1 MARLTILN
9 LVIIIVLIVSIVN
22 GAPSAP
28 KNDPSKELAGI
39 SQREF
44 SLLVMNK
51 STQAWKGQQ
60 LTFSQVA
67 KMATALDKMIN
78 STRMIIGDIFGLKPS
93 AISPTSEGIRTFL
106 RANAGSLT
114 PAQVDI
120 LREAM
125 ENSRDN
131 YALDLIKL
139 FGWDEKDIDLDR
151 TTFCTYAKCKAQ
163 SQSTTSKPT
172 TTTIKPRVNL
182 LGKIKEKLYEIINIV
197 EQLEDQNEFEV
208 KST

>member
-1 MARLTILN
+1 
-9 LVIIIVLIVSIVN
+9 
-22 GAPSAP
+22 
-28 KNDPSKELAGI
+28 
-39 SQREF
+39 
-44 SLLVMNK
+44 
-51 STQAWKGQQ
+51 
-60 LTFSQVA
+60 
-67 KMATALDKMIN
+67 MIN
-78 STRMIIGDIFGLKPS
+78 ASRRVIGDTFGLPPS
-93 AISPTSEGIRTFL
+93 AISPTSEGIHAFL

-114 PAQVDI
+114 PAQLDT

-125 ENSRDN
+125 GTFRDN
-131 YALDLIKL
+131 YALDLIKV
-139 FGWDEKDIDLDR
+139 FGWDEKDLGVDR

-182 LGKIKEKLYEIINIV
+182 LGKIKEKLYEIIDII